1 MSDFRGYKLTD
12 VTPQIAKMRERL
24 NAGRAQSEVL
34 KLRLAGLSDAPPVE
48 SRYVPSFDHNL
59 SNDKINKILSTLF
72 KNGKTDAMVAFE
84 EPNIPL
90 GIPMDRLKEKS
101 PVV

>member
-1 MSDFRGYKLTD
+1 MVD
-12 VTPQIAKMRERL
+12 VTPQVAAMRERIS
-24 NAGRAQSEVL
+24 AGKAKSEVL
-34 KLRLAGLSDAPPVE
+34 KLRLASLSGAPPVE

-59 SNDKINKILSTLF
+59 SNEKINKILSTLF
-72 KNGKTDAMVAFE
+72 KNGTTDAIVAFE
-84 EPNIPL
+84 EPNIPQ